1 MGGGTY
7 TSDRVHELMGGNPM
21 MRNTPQGKEKR
32 RQVGVESLNP
42 KGVSSEQV
50 GEDVVNGNNKRL

>member
-21 MRNTPQGKEKR
+21 MRNTPQGKEKE
-32 RQVGVESLNP
+32 RQVGRIARHKVSVLN
-42 KGVSSEQV
+42 K
-50 GEDVVNGNNKRL
+50 